1 MPDAR
6 PAPRAYGAVGRALLL
21 AALLL
26 LVMAVLFIA
35 GLFPIPERT
44 RTILGAVLA
53 FMAVLD
59 AAIGMVFLERGQS

>member
-1 MPDAR
+1 VPDAR
-6 PAPRAYGAVGRALLL
+6 SAPRAYGVVGRALLL

-26 LVMAVLFIA
+26 FVMAVLFIT

-53 FMAVLD
+53 LMAVLD
-59 AAIGMVFLERGQS
+59 AAIGVVFLKRGQS